1 VSLEAKD
8 ATMTLNLSRRE
19 MDVLERL
26 AEVSDLSKTQVMRQ
40 ALRLYQHVQVAA
52 SRGEYIRIGERNM
65 LFVGPG
71 FEDGAEP
78 ALAAPRTGGAP

>member
-1 VSLEAKD
+1 
-8 ATMTLNLSRRE
+8 MTLNLSRRE

-40 ALRLYQHVQVAA
+40 ALRLYQKIQVAA
-52 SRGEYIRIGERNM
+52 SRGEHIRIGERDM

-71 FEDGAEP
+71 FDADAEP
-78 ALAAPRTGGAP
+78 ALSRSTQGEKK